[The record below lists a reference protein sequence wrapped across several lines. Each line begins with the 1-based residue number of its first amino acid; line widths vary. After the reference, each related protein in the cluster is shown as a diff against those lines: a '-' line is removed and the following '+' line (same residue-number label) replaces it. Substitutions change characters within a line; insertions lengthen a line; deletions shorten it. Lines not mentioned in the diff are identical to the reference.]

1 MTFHDY
7 LNYQAPP
14 GYLSDSRCL
23 AYWIVN
29 PESRAVLVF
38 TPSSTNSFDR
48 QDVITLPFGPAGAHG
63 RVAVHNIFED

>member
-1 MTFHDY
+1 
-7 LNYQAPP
+7 
-14 GYLSDSRCL
+14 
-23 AYWIVN
+23 VN